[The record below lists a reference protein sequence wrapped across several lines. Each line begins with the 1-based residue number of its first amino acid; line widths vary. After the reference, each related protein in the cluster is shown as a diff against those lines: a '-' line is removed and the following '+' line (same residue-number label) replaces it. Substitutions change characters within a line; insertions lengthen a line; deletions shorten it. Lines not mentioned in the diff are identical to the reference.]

1 MREVARLDVE
11 AQRRHQRR
19 NRLQAAL
26 LLGGM
31 AVVLALCAWLV
42 AGEAGVVV
50 VALGGLLALAFRPQ
64 VSPQWLLRV
73 YGGQPLPVAAA
84 PEVHRLVQ
92 ALARRSGLRAT
103 PRLYYIP
110 SPMVNAF
117 AVGRHDESALGITDG
132 LLRSLTGR
140 ELAGVLAHEI
150 SHVRSDDLWIMTLAD
165 TLGRLTH
172 GLAYT
177 GLLLLLF
184 GVPLLAAGTATVA
197 LLAAVLTVVPT
208 IVTLLQ
214 LALSR
219 AREYDADLE
228 AARLTGDPDGLV
240 AALRRLELAEG
251 RIWERL
257 LVPHRRR
264 TPDTLLLRTHPPT
277 EERIRRLRELVPQQ
291 AEFSVPD
298 VLPVTQRYGRVHR
311 PVRLRPPGVWW

>member
-11 AQRRHQRR
+11 AQRRHKRR

-31 AVVLALCAWLV
+31 AVVLALCAWLM
-42 AGEAGVVV
+42 AGEAGAVV
-50 VALGGLLALAFRPQ
+50 VALGGLLALAIRPR

-92 ALARRSGLRAT
+92 ALAQRSGLRAT
-103 PRLYYIP
+103 PRLYYVP
-110 SPMVNAF
+110 SPMLNAF
-117 AVGRHDESALGITDG
+117 AVGRPDESAIGITDG

-165 TLGRLTH
+165 TLGRITH
-172 GLAYT
+172 ALAYA
-177 GLLLLLF
+177 GLLLLLL
-184 GVPLLAAGTATVA
+184 GVPLLAAGSATVV
-197 LLAAVLTVVPT
+197 LVAAVLTVVPT

-219 AREYDADLE
+219 SREYDADLE
-228 AARLTGDPDGLV
+228 AARLTGDPDGLA

-277 EERIRRLRELVPQQ
+277 EERTRRLQELVSQGTGFN
-291 AEFSVPD
+291 APD
-298 VLPVTQRYGRVHR
+298 VLPVTQRYARVHR
-311 PVRLRPPGVWW
+311 PIRLRPPGVWW